1 MLSMLGKKY
10 SRKHCKIF
18 SLFFPS
24 KIGLTFHANCLLICT
39 KYQSLFS
46 VKNKKKK
53 SAICHLLNL
62 LTMLKVK
69 IKNVRRILFLKTNLS
84 VESSIRKANSILTEW
99 LPLEK
104 AANIFN
110 LKCYL
115 SEMYP
120 FMIERNE
127 LLTLSK
133 TVEDN
138 SFNYFYYFLEKN

>member
-1 MLSMLGKKY
+1 
-10 SRKHCKIF
+10 
-18 SLFFPS
+18 
-24 KIGLTFHANCLLICT
+24 
-39 KYQSLFS
+39 
-46 VKNKKKK
+46 
-53 SAICHLLNL
+53 
-62 LTMLKVK
+62 MLKVK
-69 IKNVRRILFLKTNLS
+69 IKNVGRILFLKTNLS
-84 VESSIRKANSILTEW
+84 VESSIRKANSVLTEW

-127 LLTLSK
+127 QLTLSK